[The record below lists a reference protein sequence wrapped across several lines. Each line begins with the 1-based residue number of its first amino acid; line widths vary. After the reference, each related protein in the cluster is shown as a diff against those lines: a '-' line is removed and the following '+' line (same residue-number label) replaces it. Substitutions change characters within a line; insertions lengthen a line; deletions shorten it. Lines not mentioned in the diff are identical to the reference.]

1 MLLEKGRGIEGGE
14 GWGWWGA
21 GWETAWIR
29 RGGGAG
35 MLARRPNRRGD
46 IRLWAAMRVEG
57 RHGAG
62 PERRD
67 VRALRSL
74 LRL

>member
-46 IRLWAAMRVEG
+46 IRLCAAM
-57 RHGAG
+57 
-62 PERRD
+62 
-67 VRALRSL
+67 
-74 LRL
+74 